1 MAYFKDN
8 SHPDN
13 VNTGEM
19 NKLIAI
25 GTIEEI
31 IEGGLPVG
39 EDFVPTYPK
48 LWAKVAGISKKNQ
61 EYLMSQ
67 GLSMGEIKQFTIRY
81 KPNITNKLV
90 IKYKNKIYNVYAVY
104 PLDEKEEF
112 LLLTGIIYV

>member
-8 SHPDN
+8 SNPAN
-13 VNTGEM
+13 VNTGSM

-31 IEGGLPVG
+31 LEGGLPIG
-39 EDFVPTYPK
+39 EEFVPIYPK
-48 LWAKVAGISKKNQ
+48 LWAKAAGVSKKNQ

-67 GLSMGEIKQFTIRY
+67 GLSMGEVKQFTIRY
-81 KPNITNKLV
+81 KPDITNKLV
-90 IKYKNKIYNVYAVY
+90 IKYKNKIYNIYAVY